1 MMEGNPIHDLKKIE
15 TDLKT
20 SVRAYVCQH
29 SRMVYYQVCCKILT
43 NTNNE
48 SVACVIVEL
57 ESDQMALIVIKTLVK

>member
-1 MMEGNPIHDLKKIE
+1 
-15 TDLKT
+15 
-20 SVRAYVCQH
+20 
-29 SRMVYYQVCCKILT
+29 MVYYQVCCKILT